1 MKAIWSGSLSFGLVN
16 ITVKLYSAI
25 APRTPGFTLLCAKC
39 HSPIVYERWCRDCN
53 KQVSWQDTVKGLKQ
67 PDGSYFILTQEN
79 LKKLKP
85 ERSDTIAL
93 MEFVDR
99 DNLQTIYFDAH
110 YYLAPSKMNE
120 KEFFLFQQALS
131 ASGKV
136 AIGNFV
142 MHDKEHVCAI
152 APYEKGLLLTT
163 INYAYEIKNME
174 TIHELDSK
182 PKLSSIELKLAKQLI
197 EQFSKKKFDL
207 KKYKDTFE
215 QRLEQA
221 IQESKKRKPK
231 TTVKKKKSIQTKKT
245 TLSTMLQASL
255 RKRTVPK
262 ATAIAHAKARQA
274 KKR

>member
-1 MKAIWSGSLSFGLVN
+1 
-16 ITVKLYSAI
+16 
-25 APRTPGFTLLCAKC
+25 
-39 HSPIVYERWCRDCN
+39 
-53 KQVSWQDTVKGLKQ
+53 
-67 PDGSYFILTQEN
+67 
-79 LKKLKP
+79 
-85 ERSDTIAL
+85 
-93 MEFVDR
+93 
-99 DNLQTIYFDAH
+99 
-110 YYLAPSKMNE
+110 MNE
-120 KEFFLFQQALS
+120 KEFFLFQQALD

-215 QRLEQA
+215 ATLGTGN
-221 IQESKKRKPK
+221 SRKQ
-231 TTVKKKKSIQTKKT
+231 KKKTKNN
-245 TLSTMLQASL
+245 
-255 RKRTVPK
+255 
-262 ATAIAHAKARQA
+262 RQ
-274 KKR
+274 KKEIDTN